1 MGGNGSFALGTTQ
14 SEAGRRWKTIMVTP
28 SGIKVLELKNT
39 KDSISLPEESHTP
52 NSIYA
57 VFNKGGKGL
66 KGVAKYGDEGKK
78 LFEIHTTDHKGLG
91 AHYHPWKDGHP
102 LDAKPLT
109 EKLKKL
115 LEDASNLK

>member
-1 MGGNGSFALGTTQ
+1 MGGNGSFALGTTH

-57 VFNKGGKGL
+57 VFNKDLKELPNMVTMERNCSKYIPQITKVSGLIIILGKMAIL
-66 KGVAKYGDEGKK
+66 WM
-78 LFEIHTTDHKGLG
+78 L
-91 AHYHPWKDGHP
+91 
-102 LDAKPLT
+102 
-109 EKLKKL
+109 
-115 LEDASNLK
+115 NL

>member
-28 SGIKVLELKNT
+28 SGIKILELKNPN
-39 KDSISLPEESHTP
+39 DSISLPEESHTP
-52 NSIYA
+52 GSIFA
-57 VFNKGGKGL
+57 IFNKGGKGL
-66 KGVAKYGDEGKK
+66 KAVAKYGDDCKK

-109 EKLKKL
+109 EGLKKL
-115 LEDASNLK
+115 LEDAINLK